1 MLKFFCTLAAI
12 IIFTSNFGFAKS
24 APDKTKIKPVE
35 ITQDILPKHE
45 HTEKCKLTS
54 AEPVQIICI
63 LDRSGSMRALAD
75 DTIGGYNTFI
85 ENQKKESGKAEV
97 TTILFDDQYDKITD
111 AVDLQEVT
119 ELTSAE
125 YYARGTTALLDSVGR
140 TIMEVAGKMESQGIC
155 PAKRRVI
162 IMMMTDGKENAS
174 HEYNKAAVKSLIEK
188 TANDYGW
195 NYIFMGANIDAVTE
209 AGSIG
214 IGKNFASNYSHD
226 EKGISMT
233 FGMMNKAAKEVRE
246 KGKVDED
253 WKN

>member
-12 IIFTSNFGFAKS
+12 IILTSNFSFAKP
-24 APDKTKIKPVE
+24 APDKTKIKPIE
-35 ITQDILPKHE
+35 TTQDILPKHE
-45 HTEKCKLTS
+45 HNEKCKLTA

-63 LDRSGSMRALAD
+63 LDRSGSMRELAE

-85 ENQKKESGKAEV
+85 ENQKKESGRAEV
-97 TTILFDDQYDKITD
+97 TTILFDDQYSKITD
-111 AVDLQEVT
+111 AVDLQEMT

-174 HEYNKAAVKSLIEK
+174 REYNKAAVKSLIEK

-214 IGKNFASNYSHD
+214 IKKKFASNYSHD
-226 EKGISMT
+226 EEGVSMT

-246 KGKVDED
+246 KGEVTDD